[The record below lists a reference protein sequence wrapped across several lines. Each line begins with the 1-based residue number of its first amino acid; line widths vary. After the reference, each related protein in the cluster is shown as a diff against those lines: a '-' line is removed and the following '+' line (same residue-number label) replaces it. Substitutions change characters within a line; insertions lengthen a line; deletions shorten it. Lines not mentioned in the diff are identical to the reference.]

1 MPDLPPDAENP
12 YDERDD
18 TPDPP
23 PDDLCAVVF
32 RALHSSRNTQMSDE
46 MRAAYIASVITA
58 EEGAWPDQSAM
69 HGVLLEQV
77 KDAYTAGIT
86 DTVAK
91 LRVRAANM
99 LPEVASFTMDE
110 IEAILGHAAPGI
122 CCAPHCWSEYGT
134 PCGDCP
140 ADAERERQSD
150 E

>member
-1 MPDLPPDAENP
+1 MTLVGQAFALAAADREAPDQG
-12 YDERDD
+12 
-18 TPDPP
+18 
-23 PDDLCAVVF
+23 V
-32 RALHSSRNTQMSDE
+32 
-46 MRAAYIASVITA
+46 
-58 EEGAWPDQSAM
+58 WPDQSAV

-77 KDAYTAGIT
+77 KDAYAEGIT

-140 ADAERERQSD
+140 ADAEREAKR
-150 E
+150 